1 MSSLP
6 YNKMGACNQP
16 SSIVSRGDWLR
27 KAAKIKDRNKGAA
40 VHVGK
45 SMTVYNDP
53 LSFVLKLWLKN

>member
-1 MSSLP
+1 MSSPP

-27 KAAKIKDRNKGAA
+27 KVAKIKDKNKDAA

-53 LSFVLKLWLKN
+53 LSFVLKL